1 MHCRMVSSIPNLY
14 LLDPSHASSP
24 QTSTVA
30 AQNVSR
36 HCQECSG
43 QGAGSEGGQ
52 NCHQLK
58 MTGLAI
64 IKTPEGVAILIKHT
78 FNEPVSMNT

>member
-1 MHCRMVSSIPNLY
+1 MCPDIAKSVR
-14 LLDPSHASSP
+14 
-24 QTSTVA
+24 
-30 AQNVSR
+30 
-36 HCQECSG
+36 G

-58 MTGLAI
+58 MTGLAV